1 MGDRGHAA
9 QLAGTG
15 QTESISWAR
24 FMIWTFYGY
33 RRFMIWTFQVFGG
46 TNSLDRVLHLLW
58 MVQTQTAGSYSFS
71 DGTTALWLHFLLG
84 TNWILL
90 FPNRTEN
97 LQSVGELKQ

>member
-1 MGDRGHAA
+1 M
-9 QLAGTG
+9 QPNWQG
-15 QTESISWAR
+15 QARWKASPGAR
-24 FMIWTFYGY
+24 FMV
-33 RRFMIWTFQVFGG
+33 WTFQVFGG

-90 FPNRTEN
+90 FPNGTEN
-97 LQSVGELKQ
+97 LQSGGELKQ